1 MGRKKNNHRQGLAK
15 KEIRNQILGI
25 FTQAPNQVFNY
36 KQISRRLNIT
46 DPAAR
51 KLINTVLRELEHDK
65 QLKEVDRGGYK
76 LIMKGGYIEGVIQIT
91 NSGAAFVKTDD
102 VEEEVYITNKNL
114 NRALNGDTVR
124 VYLFARKKG
133 DRLIGEVTQILE
145 QRDRVFVGEIVKAS
159 SYYFV
164 VPDNKGMP
172 YDIFINPND
181 LNGAKDGEKV
191 VVKITNW
198 PKGAKNPFGKVIDV
212 LGLPGE
218 NNAEMHAILAE
229 FELPYK
235 FPDAVEQ
242 EAKDYVSE
250 ITQEDI
256 KERRDFRS
264 VPTFT
269 IDPVDA
275 KDFDDALSIEK
286 TPEGDYEVGIH
297 IADVSHYVRPGT
309 LMDDEAFSRGT
320 SVYLVDRVVPMLPE
334 KLSNEL
340 CSLRP
345 NEDKLCFSAVFHMND
360 RAEVLSQWFGRT
372 IIHSDR
378 RFSYQ
383 EAQDVIEKGE
393 GELQTEILT
402 LHGLAKILRDQR
414 FRRGAFSFDRVE
426 VKFNLDEK
434 GKPLGVYFRESK
446 EANWMIEEFMLLAN
460 KKVAE
465 LIGKVKKGTTAKTF
479 VYRIHDHPDPEKIE
493 NFSNFVHRFGYS
505 LKTSSD
511 KAIAHSMNALVQE
524 IKGKNE
530 QYILESLAIR
540 TMAKAKYSCNNIG
553 HYGLAFQHYTHF
565 TSPIRRYPDLMVH
578 RLLAHY
584 LDHGASENLK
594 KFESKCEYASSRED
608 LAVQAERASV
618 KYKQVEFMQEH
629 LGEVFEGIISGANE
643 WGFYVELVEN
653 HCEGMVPVRELVDDF
668 YEYDEKNYCL
678 IGSRTKRT
686 FQLGQKVHVEIARA
700 DLAKRQLDFR
710 LAEEA
715 L

>member
-229 FELPYK
+229 FDLPYK

-275 KDFDDALSIEK
+275 KDFDDALSIER

-465 LIGKVKKGTTAKTF
+465 LIGKVKKGTIAKTF